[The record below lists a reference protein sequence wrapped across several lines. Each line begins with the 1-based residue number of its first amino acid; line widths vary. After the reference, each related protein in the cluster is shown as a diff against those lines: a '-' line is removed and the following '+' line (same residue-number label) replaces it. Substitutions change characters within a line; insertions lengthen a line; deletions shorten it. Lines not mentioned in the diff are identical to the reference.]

1 MWSPLLL
8 FVGNAIQAFGNGT
21 DVGVWQPVSPVQTTT
36 STSTHKQ
43 RNPVRIPNTIDNHIN
58 TDTGIYHF
66 CGSLQ
71 VSLPHTFNTVQLF
84 WETGTMKDESHFF
97 LFVSAYLLSIINSLK
112 MIAAVLLLLFFLS
125 VFPSLTAFPFSISS
139 SVSLYF
145 ELELIS
151 LLCNSCQ
158 ANAVN
163 QIDK

>member
-71 VSLPHTFNTVQLF
+71 VSIPHTFNTVQLF

-97 LFVSAYLLSIINSLK
+97 LIIFCIPPINNKQFKDDCCRFTVTFFSLGFSIPNC
-112 MIAAVLLLLFFLS
+112 
-125 VFPSLTAFPFSISS
+125 FPF
-139 SVSLYF
+139 F
-145 ELELIS
+145 HLIFCLS
-151 LLCNSCQ
+151 LL
-158 ANAVN
+158 
-163 QIDK
+163 